1 MQPFHPI
8 TEKSCKNL
16 VGKPVLVFLTNG
28 SEIYG
33 IVSRVEK
40 NKLILNDDRKA
51 NTKSSSRNTKPTP
64 TKKGKKKQAQP
75 VPPTQPSTEDQLS
88 SFGLIRFG
96 GPLQAQAARPT
107 GPVDIQIDYIAAMFS
122 E

>member
-8 TEKSCKNL
+8 TEKSCRNL
-16 VGKPVLVFLTNG
+16 IGKTVLIYLSNG

-40 NKLILNDDRKA
+40 NKLILNDEQPAKV
-51 NTKSSSRNTKPTP
+51 KSALKTSKPTL
-64 TKKGKKKQAQP
+64 TKKAKKKQVQP
-75 VPPTQPSTEDQLS
+75 DTPAPLTNEDQLS

-96 GPLQAQAARPT
+96 GPPQTRPT